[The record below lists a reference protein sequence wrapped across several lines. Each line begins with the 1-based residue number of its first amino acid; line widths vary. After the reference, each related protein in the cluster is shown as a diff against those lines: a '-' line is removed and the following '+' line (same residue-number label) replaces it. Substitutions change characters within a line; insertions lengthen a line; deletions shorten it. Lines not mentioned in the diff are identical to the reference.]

1 MRARIQRVI
10 LATTL
15 LLTPV
20 RAFATQPCPEGTHV
34 DPLVLWGAPAV
45 VLVLGALACLGSA
58 KVLRGQGWLRG
69 GVVGLLAISTLMAAF
84 MALGIASALGPCR

>member
-1 MRARIQRVI
+1 MRARIERVI

-15 LLTPV
+15 FLAPA

-58 KVLRGQGWLRG
+58 KVLRSQGWLRW
-69 GVVGLLAISTLMAAF
+69 GVVGLLAVSTLVAAF